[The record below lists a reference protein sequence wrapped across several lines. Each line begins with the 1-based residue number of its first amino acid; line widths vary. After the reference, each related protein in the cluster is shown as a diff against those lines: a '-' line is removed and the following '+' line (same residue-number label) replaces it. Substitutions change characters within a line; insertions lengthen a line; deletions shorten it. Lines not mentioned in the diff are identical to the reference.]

1 MILLSPFYCIKVLS
15 YQWPQS
21 KVTIVHRE
29 GHFFILL
36 YLFCLSQ
43 IILKIMMTT
52 TKNMMMMMMIM
63 TMVETIWVRKI
74 CFDDHWAVYLRL
86 TKRWHVCERHM
97 RNYSPKQEHV
107 CLLYKLTRSIHNTT
121 DDEELTPKREFTN
134 LLRLLIHLNKSVNF
148 KFYPLFAG
156 TDSI

>member
-43 IILKIMMTT
+43 IILKIMMMT
-52 TKNMMMMMMIM
+52 TKNMMLMMIM
-63 TMVETIWVRKI
+63 TMVETIWVRNI
-74 CFDDHWAVYLRL
+74 CFVDHWAAYLRL

-97 RNYSPKQEHV
+97 CISSPKQEHL
-107 CLLYKLTRSIHNTT
+107 CLLYKLTRTIHNPTECWRRANVRNVSFKNSLGRLIYLINSALSFT
-121 DDEELTPKREFTN
+121 LCFLT
-134 LLRLLIHLNKSVNF
+134 LI
-148 KFYPLFAG
+148 
-156 TDSI
+156 